1 MNKKALIFGISG
13 QDGYFL
19 TKLLLSKNYLVY
31 GCTRD
36 LNQNFHFEKKLVKIF
51 EINKYNKKNILTIIE
66 NIKPDEI
73 YNLSGLSSV
82 AKSFR
87 KSKETFKSIVE
98 TNFYILQIFWLT
110 ASVEDKFYSLHN
122 YLYTKKDFHL
132 YF

>member
-36 LNQNFHFEKKLVKIF
+36 LNQNFYFEKKLVKVF

-73 YNLSGLSSV
+73 YNLS
-82 AKSFR
+82 
-87 KSKETFKSIVE
+87 
-98 TNFYILQIFWLT
+98 
-110 ASVEDKFYSLHN
+110 
-122 YLYTKKDFHL
+122 
-132 YF
+132 